1 MDKIIIQAIRRTL
14 TGKKVSNLRREGK
27 LPGVIYGHHV
37 APITITMDLKET
49 TRLLSL
55 ATNTTLVTINV
66 EGEEY
71 ATLVREKQRNYVAN
85 SLLHVDFQAVSL
97 TEKIRAKVNIV
108 ISGISPAVKDFNG
121 IVVNGIDKVEV
132 ECFPQDLPA
141 SIIVDISTL
150 KKIGEGITLND
161 LPTIANVEFLD
172 DLSEMI
178 VSINNPIA
186 EEGAEVAAVV
196 ASTAAEPE
204 LVERKKKEAVED

>member
-1 MDKIIIQAIRRTL
+1 MEKIVIQATRRTV
-14 TGKKVSNLRREGK
+14 TGKKVSLLRREGK

-37 APITITMDLKET
+37 NPIAITMDLKET

-97 TEKIRAKVNIV
+97 TEKIRAKVNVEIV
-108 ISGISPAVKDFNG
+108 GVSPAVKDFNG
-121 IVVNGIDKVEV
+121 IVVNGIDKIEV

-141 SIIVDISTL
+141 SITVDISGL
-150 KKIGEGITLND
+150 KKIGDGITLAD
-161 LPTIANVEFLD
+161 LPTIPNVEFLD
-172 DLSEMI
+172 DMNEMI
-178 VSINNPIA
+178 VSVTSTAA
-186 EEGAEVAAVV
+186 EESAEAA
-196 ASTAAEPE
+196 AAPAEPE
-204 LVERKKKEAVED
+204 LVERKKKEVVED